1 MHDIDSSLNS
11 LKDILG
17 VDKKPLSL
25 LIGAGSP
32 LGVKI
37 KDWPLIPAIKE
48 LTEKINSSLK
58 SDKKYSNLISE
69 LKKASRNPE
78 NIEDILD
85 FLRSLK
91 QVAEGS
97 SVRGLSMD
105 DLVNL
110 EEKIC
115 AEISSLVNV
124 ELPNE
129 ETPYNHLSNWISTV
143 ERDTPIEIFTTNY
156 DLLLEQAFEVK
167 QLPYFDGFSGS
178 RNCFFDLKAVEENNS
193 PDHWIRLWKIHGSI
207 NWYRTSEGVQRMSGS
222 LPETP
227 NVIYPSFLKYDES
240 RKMPYL
246 ALMDRLDAYLKQ
258 KSAFL
263 LIIGYSFSD
272 QHINNTIVNALR
284 SNRTSA
290 VYALL
295 YDNLDIYQEA
305 TKLAKKTPNLSLYA
319 KDKAVIGTSSGEWVK
334 IDETKKENSDY
345 LEVDKDGKV
354 TLEIGDFNSLGSFL
368 NSLLR

>member
-1 MHDIDSSLNS
+1 
-11 LKDILG
+11 
-17 VDKKPLSL
+17 
-25 LIGAGSP
+25 
-32 LGVKI
+32 
-37 KDWPLIPAIKE
+37 
-48 LTEKINSSLK
+48 
-58 SDKKYSNLISE
+58 
-69 LKKASRNPE
+69 
-78 NIEDILD
+78 
-85 FLRSLK
+85 
-91 QVAEGS
+91 
-97 SVRGLSMD
+97 
-105 DLVNL
+105 
-110 EEKIC
+110 
-115 AEISSLVNV
+115 
-124 ELPNE
+124 
-129 ETPYNHLSNWISTV
+129 
-143 ERDTPIEIFTTNY
+143 
-156 DLLLEQAFEVK
+156 
-167 QLPYFDGFSGS
+167 
-178 RNCFFDLKAVEENNS
+178 
-193 PDHWIRLWKIHGSI
+193 
-207 NWYRTSEGVQRMSGS
+207 MSGS